1 MKWTS
6 PPESMKSSEAQ
17 QETQREAILGHSP
30 RMHWGV
36 YVACLLWDETTNFW
50 YPRGWQWEAP
60 TLHFAC
66 LRDQTFSDIPKGRE
80 TLMYKAASWSRIMVL
95 MKGYMSSPIW
105 EEGRKIDGDTKTSQA
120 PFWSSRH
127 VCANSPPQHP
137 GLSSDRRD
145 LSPHALGDSHCE
157 MRSCEMRLSLCFSRW
172 GWRVPKVA
180 SCQSW
185 AGLKLEPLGGQEQLK
200 S

>member
-1 MKWTS
+1 MDVTTREHEKLRGPAGDPKKSYSGSLPQDALGCLCGLLAMGWDNQFLVSKRLTVRGPYTS
-6 PPESMKSSEAQ
+6 FCLPQRPGILWY
-17 QETQREAILGHSP
+17 TQG
-30 RMHWGV
+30 
-36 YVACLLWDETTNFW
+36 
-50 YPRGWQWEAP
+50 
-60 TLHFAC
+60 
-66 LRDQTFSDIPKGRE
+66 KG